1 MIMSDLPKKELTTSL
16 IEYPCDFPIKIFGQQ
31 QAGFAQA
38 VLEVVNKHDPGFLA
52 ASMEMRASKNARYI
66 SLTCTVRA
74 TSREQLDALYQ
85 DLCDHPLIVMVL

>member
-1 MIMSDLPKKELTTSL
+1 MSELPENKLTDSL
-16 IEYPCDFPIKIFGQQ
+16 VEYPCEFPLKIFGLQ

-38 VLEVVNKHDPGFLA
+38 VLEVVNKHDPGYVA
-52 ASMEMRASKNARYI
+52 SSMEMRASKNARYV